1 MQGKYNVIS
10 LSKFGITAAI
20 LYIIPVIF
28 FLKDRRFSDLWLL
41 YLGSALFLMALFIF
55 GIMYAGKNLGSGS
68 PYNGFIVTIIG
79 VISSCVFIV
88 IFTLILAPDVF
99 GIGSANDALRN
110 TPPAIGSSGNHG
122 ILFMMIASA
131 ILMNFCA
138 GIFAALMTKSK
149 AEENKLPA
157 NE

>member
-1 MQGKYNVIS
+1 MPDKSNVIY
-10 LSKFGITAAI
+10 LSKFGIAAAI

-41 YLGSALFLMALFIF
+41 YLGSALFLLALFSF
-55 GIMYAGKNLGSGS
+55 GIMYAGKNAGSS
-68 PYNGFIVTIIG
+68 KAYNGFVVTISG
-79 VISSCVFIV
+79 VVFSCIFIL

-99 GIGSANDALRN
+99 GIGSANDALRHAA
-110 TPPAIGSSGNHG
+110 PAIGSSGNHN
-122 ILFMMIASA
+122 ILFIMIASA
-131 ILMNFCA
+131 VIINFCA
-138 GIFAALMTKSK
+138 GMFSAVMTKSK